1 MYKSQLWKEISISA
15 AQTNLHSVH
24 GSILSV
30 CILLLSGMFCFFTE
44 VAFVNYRKSTN
55 VIYQR
60 ITSISVNY
68 VTGAIKMRTN
78 INYTLVSMRK

>member
-1 MYKSQLWKEISISA
+1 
-15 AQTNLHSVH
+15 
-24 GSILSV
+24 
-30 CILLLSGMFCFFTE
+30 MFCFFTE